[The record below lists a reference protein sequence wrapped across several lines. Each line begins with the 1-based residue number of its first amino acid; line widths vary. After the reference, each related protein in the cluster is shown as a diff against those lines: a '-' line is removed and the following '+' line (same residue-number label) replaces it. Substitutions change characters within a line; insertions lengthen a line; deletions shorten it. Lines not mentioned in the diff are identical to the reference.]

1 MTLTFAYENA
11 TRPKRSGV
19 WRRFTQEE
27 DAILRTMCDAGA
39 SYNQIAA
46 ALGRKRNSVNYRAL
60 TLGITKAPVRP
71 GPGAKHAATATATA
85 SATHCIRCAV
95 LLSCAPAGRGGQCGY
110 CVAEVTP

>member
-1 MTLTFAYENA
+1 MTLTLAYEMV

-46 ALGRKRNSVNYRAL
+46 ALGRKRDSVNHRAL

-95 LLSCAPAGRGGQCGY
+95 LLSHAPAGRDGKCGY
-110 CVAEVTP
+110 CVAEATP

>member
-1 MTLTFAYENA
+1 MTLTLAYEMV

-46 ALGRKRNSVNYRAL
+46 ALGRKRNSVNHRAL

-71 GPGAKHAATATATA
+71 GPGATYTV
-85 SATHCIRCAV
+85 SAGHVGITNCIRCAV
-95 LLSCAPAGRGGQCGY
+95 LLSHAPAGRDGKCGY
-110 CVAEVTP
+110 CVAEATP